1 MLALTE
7 KIPFFTNYSDGLLLG
22 KMPSGKYVIQHE
34 KSKISNRNVFVVGGP
49 GSFKTQSYILTNV
62 VNNRKS
68 SIVTTDPKGEV
79 YELTSEIKRK
89 QGYKVIV
96 MNFKDLAISSCYNP
110 LAYIRKPTDT
120 NMIAN
125 VIVSAKNDPKKKDFW
140 FNVQQSLLNSLI
152 QYVYYEFEPSART
165 IESILDFLE
174 AYDPRYNQEG
184 VSELDQQFEQ
194 LPEGHPAQRSYRLG
208 FQKAESEIR
217 SNILISLLTTLTDY
231 LDADVARMTSRN
243 DFLFEELGKE
253 KIALYVLISPLDR
266 TWDGLVNLFFQ
277 QMFNELFRFGD
288 LHNAK
293 LPNPLVMLLDEF
305 VNLGYFPTYE
315 NFLATCRGY
324 RISVSTILQSFPQ
337 LVKLYGKE
345 TAEAIIGNHA
355 IRICLGGVEKETAR
369 YFSELLGKTTVKI
382 HTQGTSRNL
391 PTASAQH
398 RSSTRSEN
406 FNFAGRDLMTEG
418 EIINLQN
425 LDDGRRSIVVI
436 QGKPFLMF
444 KVPQFEVYGD
454 LLSTYRVAQQ
464 DYRPIQTP
472 GAKEYQK
479 QLDQQYM
486 EAREALIQHSQQIK
500 TTTDELEKEL
510 RKEGE

>member
-125 VIVSAKNDPKKKDFW
+125 VIVSAKNDQKKKDFW

-174 AYDPRYNQEG
+174 AYDPRYNREG

-194 LPEGHPAQRSYRLG
+194 
-208 FQKAESEIR
+208 
-217 SNILISLLTTLTDY
+217 
-231 LDADVARMTSRN
+231 
-243 DFLFEELGKE
+243 
-253 KIALYVLISPLDR
+253 
-266 TWDGLVNLFFQ
+266 
-277 QMFNELFRFGD
+277 
-288 LHNAK
+288 
-293 LPNPLVMLLDEF
+293 
-305 VNLGYFPTYE
+305 
-315 NFLATCRGY
+315 
-324 RISVSTILQSFPQ
+324 
-337 LVKLYGKE
+337 
-345 TAEAIIGNHA
+345 
-355 IRICLGGVEKETAR
+355 
-369 YFSELLGKTTVKI
+369 
-382 HTQGTSRNL
+382 
-391 PTASAQH
+391 
-398 RSSTRSEN
+398 
-406 FNFAGRDLMTEG
+406 
-418 EIINLQN
+418 
-425 LDDGRRSIVVI
+425 
-436 QGKPFLMF
+436 
-444 KVPQFEVYGD
+444 
-454 LLSTYRVAQQ
+454 
-464 DYRPIQTP
+464 
-472 GAKEYQK
+472 
-479 QLDQQYM
+479 
-486 EAREALIQHSQQIK
+486 
-500 TTTDELEKEL
+500 
-510 RKEGE
+510 